1 MNELEKLLNKLSRLI
16 SAEIKVKE
24 ERKNKGENYNIFRI
38 LKLSRDEVRLH
49 SSFIA
54 NLLDTKS
61 EHGLK
66 NDFLNA
72 FLEKVNSKIELGGN
86 IKVSTEYNIGPVS
99 QDKKKG
105 GRLDILIEDSNNQA
119 IIIEN
124 KIDHYDEENQLL
136 RYNNFAKEKYKEYEL
151 IYLTPSGCEASEKST
166 GGEIFDYKPI
176 SYITIIEW
184 IGQCINI
191 SARYPLI
198 RETLVQYL
206 INLKDIL
213 GMMDDINTEEFLKIT
228 TSEDNV
234 EATLKI
240 IEQTN
245 IIQQKIREDFVE
257 NVKHTAKDKGYCI
270 EVDKDFCSLAED
282 KWIKIYKEEVGKDF
296 CLVIG
301 WTEHNSSTYGGA
313 RIGIKKFSNNI
324 NIEYTKLKNVWNE
337 READSDYPYGWET
350 LGKMN
355 GKWWN
360 WRNNDTLR
368 DMKNGKILDYI
379 LKELLEKELKGDLLE
394 TLYKMTYKN
403 G

>member
-16 SAEIKVKE
+16 NAEIKVKE

-86 IKVSTEYNIGPVS
+86 IKVSTEYNIGPVN
-99 QDKKKG
+99 QDKTKG

-213 GMMDDINTEEFLKIT
+213 GMMDDINT
-228 TSEDNV
+228 
-234 EATLKI
+234 
-240 IEQTN
+240 
-245 IIQQKIREDFVE
+245 
-257 NVKHTAKDKGYCI
+257 
-270 EVDKDFCSLAED
+270 
-282 KWIKIYKEEVGKDF
+282 
-296 CLVIG
+296 
-301 WTEHNSSTYGGA
+301 
-313 RIGIKKFSNNI
+313 
-324 NIEYTKLKNVWNE
+324 
-337 READSDYPYGWET
+337 
-350 LGKMN
+350 
-355 GKWWN
+355 
-360 WRNNDTLR
+360 
-368 DMKNGKILDYI
+368 
-379 LKELLEKELKGDLLE
+379 
-394 TLYKMTYKN
+394 
-403 G
+403 